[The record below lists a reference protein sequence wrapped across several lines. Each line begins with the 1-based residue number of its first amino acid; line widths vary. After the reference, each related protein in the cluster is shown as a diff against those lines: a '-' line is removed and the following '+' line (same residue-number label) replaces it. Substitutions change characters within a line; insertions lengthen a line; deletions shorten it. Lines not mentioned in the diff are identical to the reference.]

1 MVAID
6 TNVLV
11 RLLVR
16 DDHAQAA
23 RAAALFDKNQIY
35 LCKTVLLETAWVLR
49 FSYALKVPVILA
61 ALKQVLG
68 LHQVTVE
75 DAPAVADALDLSEA
89 GMDFAD
95 ALHLCSSRTN
105 MLFATFDKRMKQHA
119 RKIAPG
125 RAIEMV

>member
-16 DDHAQAA
+16 DDQAQAA
-23 RAAALFDKNQIY
+23 RAAALFDKNEIY
-35 LCKTVLLETAWVLR
+35 ICKTVLLETAWVLR
-49 FSYALKVPVILA
+49 FSYELNAPIILA

-75 DAPAVADALDLSEA
+75 DAPAVADALGLFEV

-95 ALHLCSSRTN
+95 ALHLCSNRTDV
-105 MLFATFDKRMKQHA
+105 LFATFDKRMKQRA
-119 RKIAPG
+119 QKIAPS
-125 RAIEMV
+125 RYIEMV